1 MQPTRHG
8 QPFPRPYKALITM
21 KTWFKWIVI
30 GTLVVLMMAG
40 VMRSLAARK
49 VQSEAL
55 QTQQA
60 AQKTNTPIDLQSA
73 DVALATTIELSQGL
87 PISGTIKA
95 VNSAVI
101 KARVPGE
108 LQGLLVREG
117 DFVKA
122 GQIVAR
128 IDDTEAKAR
137 LRQAQQQAQSAKAQ
151 VDIAKRSFDNNR
163 SLVEQGFISKTA
175 LDTSTA
181 SLNAAE
187 ANHLAAQAG
196 ADVASKALGDTV
208 LRSPISGQVAQRLA
222 QPGERVGVDARIL
235 EIVDISTLEL
245 EANLGAAD
253 SIGVKVGQTATLT
266 LEGVA
271 QPISAKVSRI
281 NPSATAGSR
290 SVLAYLSIAP
300 GSGLRQGLFAQ
311 GLLATGKTRSLA
323 IPLTAVRTDKPL
335 PYVQWLQ
342 DGKVVHQSVTLGQRA
357 EVAGQTMVAVNGIA
371 ENTPVLLGTAGA
383 LREGTPVRPFTNAK

>member
-1 MQPTRHG
+1 
-8 QPFPRPYKALITM
+8 M

-49 VQSEAL
+49 VQAEAL

-60 AQKTNTPIDLQSA
+60 AQKTNTPIDLQST

-196 ADVASKALGDTV
+196 ADVASKALEDTV

-266 LEGVA
+266 LEG
-271 QPISAKVSRI
+271 
-281 NPSATAGSR
+281 
-290 SVLAYLSIAP
+290 IA
-300 GSGLRQGLFAQ
+300 
-311 GLLATGKTRSLA
+311 
-323 IPLTAVRTDKPL
+323 
-335 PYVQWLQ
+335 
-342 DGKVVHQSVTLGQRA
+342 QSVTLGQRA

-371 ENTPVLLGTAGA
+371 ENTTVLLGTAGA